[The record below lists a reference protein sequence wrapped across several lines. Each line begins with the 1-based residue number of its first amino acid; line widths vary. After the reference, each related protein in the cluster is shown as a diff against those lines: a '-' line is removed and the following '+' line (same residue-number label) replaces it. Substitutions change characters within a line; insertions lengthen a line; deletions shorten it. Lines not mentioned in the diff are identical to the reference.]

1 MTNFEILALIGFA
14 AVIAMLFGI
23 RRALIKIER
32 HMFGIR
38 YHFPFIESDDTWRLM
53 AIKEN
58 NEESPG
64 ELDEW
69 FASWKGGKKPLLL
82 YEIYEMKRFLN
93 SIDDNLKKLD
103 EERIKKA

>member
-14 AVIAMLFGI
+14 GVIGMLLGI
-23 RRALIKIER
+23 RRVLGKIER
-32 HMFGIR
+32 HLFGIR

-53 AIKEN
+53 SIKEN
-58 NEESPG
+58 NEETPG

-69 FASWKGGKKPLLL
+69 FASWKGGQKPLLL

-103 EERIKKA
+103 EERNKKS

>member
-1 MTNFEILALIGFA
+1 MSTFEIFALIGFA
-14 AVIAMLFGI
+14 GIIGVLFGI
-23 RRALIKIER
+23 RRVLGKIER
-32 HMFGIR
+32 HLFGIR

-53 AIKEN
+53 SIKEN

-82 YEIYEMKRFLN
+82 YEIYEMKTFLN
-93 SIDDNLKKLD
+93 NLDHNLRKLN
-103 EERIKKA
+103 EERPKKP

>member
-1 MTNFEILALIGFA
+1 MTIFEILVLIGLA
-14 AVIAMLFGI
+14 GVVGVLL
-23 RRALIKIER
+23 RIKSRLSSIER
-32 HMFGIR
+32 HSFGIR
-38 YHFPFIESDDTWRLM
+38 YHFPFIESEDTWRLM
-53 AIKEN
+53 SIKEN

-69 FASWKGGKKPLLL
+69 FTAWKGGKKPLLL

-103 EERIKKA
+103 AETIKNP

>member
-1 MTNFEILALIGFA
+1 MTNFEILALVGLVGVM
-14 AVIAMLFGI
+14 VILFGI
-23 RRALIKIER
+23 KRALSKIER
-32 HMFGIR
+32 HIFGIR

-53 AIKEN
+53 SIKEN

-82 YEIYEMKRFLN
+82 YEIYEMKTFLN
-93 SIDDNLKKLD
+93 SLDDDLKKLK
-103 EERIKKA
+103 EERTKKP